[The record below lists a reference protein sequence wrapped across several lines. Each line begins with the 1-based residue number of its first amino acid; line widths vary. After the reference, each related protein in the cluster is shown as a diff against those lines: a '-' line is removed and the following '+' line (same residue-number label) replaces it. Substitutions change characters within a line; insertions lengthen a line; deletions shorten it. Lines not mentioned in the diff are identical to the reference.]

1 MAGQWSPTALAYS
14 AEVESATK
22 AGQPWSHS
30 YLQRNPLKL
39 QRRRVEDRR
48 DPAEMGREGG
58 GADRP
63 VSRTSP
69 GMTEQVSSMER
80 GITMTPDP
88 FSSSF
93 HMTKI

>member
-30 YLQRNPLKL
+30 YLQRNPPKL

-48 DPAEMGREGG
+48 DPAEMGWESGG
-58 GADRP
+58 TDCT

-69 GMTEQVSSMER
+69 GMTKQVSLMER
-80 GITMTPDP
+80 
-88 FSSSF
+88 
-93 HMTKI
+93 TKQ